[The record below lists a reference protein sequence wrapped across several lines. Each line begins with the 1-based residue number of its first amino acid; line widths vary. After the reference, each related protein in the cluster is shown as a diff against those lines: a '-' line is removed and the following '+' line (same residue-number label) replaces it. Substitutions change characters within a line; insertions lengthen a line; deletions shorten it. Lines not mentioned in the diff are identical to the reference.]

1 MYTILLILLLIDCF
15 ALVVAVL
22 LQAGKGGGLAAG
34 FGGAGTGMEMMGSRQ
49 TATFLHT
56 ATKWLGGAFLV
67 ICFALS
73 LLTVRG
79 TAPRSLIE
87 SEMQGQQPAAPADAP
102 GEVPDRPLQPATRGH
117 RELLLDEHEPV
128 ADLAF
133 RPEGDAAFVLHPPL
147 EPDDALLPVPLV
159 GGNAQD
165 AGDRVVAQRVAP
177 VEVGTGRE
185 QPADQVG
192 QDLVPLEHR

>member
-1 MYTILLILLLIDCF
+1 MYTALLILLLIDCF

-49 TATFLHT
+49 TVTFLHS

-67 ICFALS
+67 ICFVLS

-87 SEMQGQQPAAPADAP
+87 SEMQTQQQAAPPDAPTETGEPSDLQSILGDEQSGAGAPEGAAPAP
-102 GEVPDRPLQPATRGH
+102 VQTPA
-117 RELLLDEHEPV
+117 
-128 ADLAF
+128 
-133 RPEGDAAFVLHPPL
+133 
-147 EPDDALLPVPLV
+147 
-159 GGNAQD
+159 
-165 AGDRVVAQRVAP
+165 
-177 VEVGTGRE
+177 E
-185 QPADQVG
+185 QPTQ
-192 QDLVPLEHR
+192 P

>member
-15 ALVVAVL
+15 GLVLTVL

-67 ICFALS
+67 ICFTLS

-87 SEMQGQQPAAPADAP
+87 SEMQSQEPAAPANSPTEAGEPGDLQSIMGGEQQGAGAGATANPAP
-102 GEVPDRPLQPATRGH
+102 AEPAQP
-117 RELLLDEHEPV
+117 
-128 ADLAF
+128 
-133 RPEGDAAFVLHPPL
+133 
-147 EPDDALLPVPLV
+147 
-159 GGNAQD
+159 
-165 AGDRVVAQRVAP
+165 
-177 VEVGTGRE
+177 
-185 QPADQVG
+185 
-192 QDLVPLEHR
+192 

>member
-1 MYTILLILLLIDCF
+1 MYTTLLILLLIDCF

-49 TATFLHT
+49 TATFLHS

-67 ICFALS
+67 ICFVLS

-87 SEMQGQQPAAPADAP
+87 SEMQGQQQAPPDAPTEAGEPSDLQSILGGEEQEAAPGAEGAS
-102 GEVPDRPLQPATRGH
+102 EPAT
-117 RELLLDEHEPV
+117 EPT
-128 ADLAF
+128 
-133 RPEGDAAFVLHPPL
+133 PP
-147 EPDDALLPVPLV
+147 
-159 GGNAQD
+159 
-165 AGDRVVAQRVAP
+165 
-177 VEVGTGRE
+177 
-185 QPADQVG
+185 
-192 QDLVPLEHR
+192 